1 MRLLGTTAVLM
12 LISSMSCV
20 TKSPDQLAETDAGSI
35 SREIIQLTELSG
47 ERIDLSQYEGKVVFI
62 NVWATWCAPCVREI
76 PSIARVQQQFDDSQI
91 EFLLASN
98 ETHEQIREF
107 VNEAFGDTHVV
118 RLENFEELGVQAMPA
133 TFIFDT
139 HGELVFS
146 ETGLRLWDEKSS
158 IDLLSGIIAR

>member
-1 MRLLGTTAVLM
+1 MRVFATTAFLL
-12 LISSMSCV
+12 LISAMSCV
-20 TKSPDQLAETDAGSI
+20 NKSPDQSAEADVGPI
-35 SREIIQLTELSG
+35 SRGTVRVTELSG
-47 ERIDLSQYEGKVVFI
+47 ERLDLSQYEGKVVFI

-76 PSIARVQQQFDDSQI
+76 PSIARVRQQFDDSRI

-98 ETHEQIREF
+98 ETHEQIRQF

-118 RLENFEELGVQAMPA
+118 RLENFEELGVQAMPT
-133 TFIFDT
+133 TFIFDS

-158 IDLLSGIIAR
+158 IDLLSGIIAQ